1 MFFRKKKRLR
11 NEFNESLMKELEQLK
26 WNWHNQKSLLE
37 KSVDP
42 STEVIAQARLAE
54 VKYFYL
60 FKEVKRRN
68 VRIKR

>member
-11 NEFNESLMKELEQLK
+11 NEYNEALIGELEQLK
-26 WNWHNQKSLLE
+26 RNWHNQKSLLE

-42 STEVIAQARLAE
+42 SVEVIAQTRLAE

-60 FKEVKRRN
+60 FREVKRRN
-68 VRIKR
+68 VRIQR

>member
-1 MFFRKKKRLR
+1 M
-11 NEFNESLMKELEQLK
+11 EELEQLK

-42 STEVIAQARLAE
+42 SEEVIAQARLAE

-60 FKEVKRRN
+60 FREVKRRN
-68 VRIKR
+68 VRLKR

>member
-1 MFFRKKKRLR
+1 MFFRRKKRLR

-42 STEVIAQARLAE
+42 SAEVIAQARLAE

-60 FKEVKRRN
+60 FREVKRRN